1 MADIK
6 KLLGK
11 RIKELR
17 KSKNYTQEKFSE
29 LLDMDQRNLSA
40 IECGINFPTKHFIEM
55 AKVLDVDIKDL
66 FDFEHLDLSEHQLR
80 EKSKN
85 FIDELDIHDLH
96 IVYRLL
102 KSMLK

>member
-29 LLDMDQRNLSA
+29 LLDMDQRSLSA
-40 IECGINFPTKHFIEM
+40 IECGINFSTKHFIVM
-55 AKVLDVDIKDL
+55 AKVLEVDIKDL
-66 FDFEHLDLSEHQLR
+66 FDFEHLDLTEHQLR
-80 EKSKN
+80 QKSKN

-96 IVYRLL
+96 TVYRLL